1 MTADRF
7 GILLACVTFS
17 MSAMVVGVARAETV
31 EIFAAGS
38 LRGVVGDLAK
48 EAGAALSIE
57 VKPSFGGSGSMRE
70 RIEKGERPDLF
81 LSADLGSPRQL
92 ESQGRTAVPIIAF
105 ARNRMCIVSR
115 RSAGVTPANFIERML
130 ARDVRLKTSTPI
142 ADPSGDYAWA
152 LFDGIDRMRPGSGA
166 ILKSKAEAVMK
177 AVATPAAPS
186 QSTAAA
192 LFASKQI
199 DMSVTYCSATAALEK
214 EMPEL
219 TSLEV
224 PPRLDPHPIY
234 GIAVLN
240 TKPETMRLA
249 LYLMSEKGQEIIA
262 REGLVPVLD
271 VTAVPKDEP
280 H

>member
-1 MTADRF
+1 MTAGRI
-7 GILLACVTFS
+7 GVVLACVTCS
-17 MSAMVVGVARAETV
+17 MSAMAAGVARAETV
-31 EIFAAGS
+31 EVFAAGS
-38 LRGVVGDLAK
+38 LRGVVGDLVK
-48 EAGAALSIE
+48 EAGAALNIE
-57 VKPSFGGSGSMRE
+57 VNPSFGGSGSMRE
-70 RIEKGERPDLF
+70 RIEKGDRPDLL
-81 LSADLGSPRQL
+81 LSADLGSPLKL
-92 ESQGRTAVPIIAF
+92 ESQGRTVVPIIAF
-105 ARNRMCIVSR
+105 ARNRICIVSR

-177 AVATPAAPS
+177 AVAAPAVPS
-186 QSTAAA
+186 QSTTAA

-199 DMSVTYCSATAALEK
+199 DMSVTYCSASAALEK

-234 GIAVLN
+234 GMAVL
-240 TKPETMRLA
+240 TAKPEAMRLA
-249 LYLMSEKGQEIIA
+249 LYLLSEKGQEIIA
-262 REGLVPVLD
+262 REGLVPNLD
-271 VTAVPKDEP
+271 VTAAPQR
-280 H
+280 